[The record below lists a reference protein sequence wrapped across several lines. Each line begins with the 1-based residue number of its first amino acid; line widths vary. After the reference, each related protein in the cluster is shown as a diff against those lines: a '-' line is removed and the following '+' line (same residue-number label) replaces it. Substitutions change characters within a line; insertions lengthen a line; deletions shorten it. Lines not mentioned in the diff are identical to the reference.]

1 MAPPTC
7 FPSCMRQLLVPGL
20 AMWMTNWFVM
30 VTGSPPMKYLL
41 LSEDLLATYE
51 MENERKNE
59 KEEKGE
65 RKRVFVEFPI
75 PSVRHYSTP
84 NGPAICLF

>member
-1 MAPPTC
+1 
-7 FPSCMRQLLVPGL
+7 
-20 AMWMTNWFVM
+20 
-30 VTGSPPMKYLL
+30 MKYLL

-65 RKRVFVEFPI
+65 RKRVFVRV
-75 PSVRHYSTP
+75 SDTLRTALQHT
-84 NGPAICLF
+84 